1 VSEIRNAPIEPG
13 MHVPPISIVAPP
25 PISAPNGPIAPKFEG
40 GDMKSAGLAKAYE
53 QASIELGC
61 HFFNA
66 ATVTTS
72 SNVDGVHL
80 DTEQHLKLGQAI
92 DRTVEAAF

>member
-1 VSEIRNAPIEPG
+1 MCHQFRLWHRLQSVLPTVQLRPS
-13 MHVPPISIVAPP
+13 
-25 PISAPNGPIAPKFEG
+25 
-40 GDMKSAGLAKAYE
+40 E